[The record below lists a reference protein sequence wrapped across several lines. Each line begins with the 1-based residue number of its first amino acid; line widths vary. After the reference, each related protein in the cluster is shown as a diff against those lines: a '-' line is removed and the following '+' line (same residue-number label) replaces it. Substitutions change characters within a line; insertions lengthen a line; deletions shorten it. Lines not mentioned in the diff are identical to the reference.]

1 MKQAILTIFTRTPLH
16 VGAGSSVGAIDQ
28 PIIRERHTRFPV
40 IPGSSIKG
48 VLADA
53 WCDELIR
60 NDKGQLVRPDDDST
74 KEVSWLF
81 GAEDANAAKAGAL
94 LVGEA
99 RLLAFP
105 VRSARAG
112 FAWVTSPLAVNRA
125 IRDGLMPGLD
135 ELADDEMGEEGARF
149 SKETLGI
156 QNEIVLEDQPLTH
169 KGDLPAGLADAFK
182 AVPGFANNT
191 PRLVLVSDG
200 TLGYFVTT
208 ACEIATHVKIN
219 DETGTAAGK
228 FLFNQENVP
237 ADTFFYATIQCVSR
251 QGRADDDALKALER
265 KLNANPV
272 WQFGA
277 DGSTGL
283 GYCTVTLKEESS
295 HA

>member
-40 IPGSSIKG
+40 IPGSSVKG

-53 WCDELIR
+53 WSDELIR
-60 NDKGQLVRPDDDST
+60 NDKGQLVRPDGDDA

-81 GAEDANAAKAGAL
+81 GAEDAKAAKAGAL

-125 IRDGLMPGLD
+125 IRDGLLPGVE
-135 ELADDEMGEEGARF
+135 ELADDLGEDGARF
-149 SKETLGI
+149 SAEVLGI
-156 QNEIVLEDQPLTH
+156 RNEIVLEDQPLTH

-182 AVPGFANNT
+182 AVPGFAKNT

-208 ACEIATHVKIN
+208 ACEVATHVKIN
-219 DETGTAAGK
+219 DETGTATGGG
-228 FLFNQENVP
+228 LFNQENVP
-237 ADTFFYATIQCVSR
+237 ADSFFYAVVQCAAR
-251 QGRADDDALKALER
+251 QGRADDEALKALER

-272 WQFGA
+272 WQIGA

-283 GYCTVTLKEESS
+283 GYCTVTLKEESC

>member
-1 MKQAILTIFTRTPLH
+1 MKQAILAIFTRTPLH

-28 PIIRERHTRFPV
+28 PVIRERHTRFPV

-53 WCDELIR
+53 WLDELIR
-60 NDKGQLVRPDDDST
+60 NDKGQLIRPDADNT

-112 FAWVTSPLAVNRA
+112 FAWVTSPVAVNRA
-125 IRDGLMPGLD
+125 IRDGLLVGIE
-135 ELADDEMGEEGARF
+135 ELTDDLGDDGARF
-149 SKETLGI
+149 SVETLGI
-156 QNEIVLEDQPLTH
+156 RNEVVLEDQPLKH
-169 KGDLPAGLADAFK
+169 QGDLTAELADAFK
-182 AVPGFANNT
+182 KVPGFANNIS
-191 PRLVLVSDG
+191 RLVLVSDG
-200 TLGYFVTT
+200 TLGYLAAT
-208 ACEIATHVKIN
+208 ACEIATHVKID
-219 DETGTAAGK
+219 DETGTATGK

-237 ADTFFYATIQCVSR
+237 SDTFFYAPVLAAAR
-251 QGRADDDALKALER
+251 QGRTCDEAIKALER
-265 KLNANPV
+265 KLGSNSV

-283 GYCTVTLKEESS
+283 GYCTLTLK
-295 HA
+295 